1 MEAKSLILHVFSHG
15 VILLMG
21 GLSNMMVVQ
30 IHIMIPEEI
39 GVPQNWTE
47 LMHYMCPNLEIGDI
61 AMINAKKTKV
71 NFN

>member
-15 VILLMG
+15 LTLLME
-21 GLSNMMVVQ
+21 GLTNMMVAQ

-61 AMINAKKTKV
+61 AMINAKKTQV
-71 NFN
+71 IIN